1 MLVFSNINQIRQ
13 SIEHSINIVIWCML
27 IFWLISIG
35 VSFLLSHL
43 FTRPILKLWKKQQEF
58 VENASHE
65 LRTPLSVVQNK
76 LEILFTQPE
85 GKIIDHSKEIGDA
98 LSEIRRL
105 RQLTTDLL
113 TLARSDIQV
122 IEVQKDAIKIKE
134 LVENLVSN
142 YQLLGEVQGKAVTL
156 EVSEKFPTEIRTD
169 KKLIQQL
176 LVILLDN
183 ALKYTKVQD
192 SVQVVLESKAKE
204 WSMTVKDTGAGIPDK
219 KKAEIFERFTRVEL
233 SRNRDTGGFGL
244 GLSIAKQITQAL
256 NGKIIVEDNSPKGAC
271 FKVCLLK

>member
-1 MLVFSNINQIRQ
+1 
-13 SIEHSINIVIWCML
+13 ML

-35 VSFLLSHL
+35 ISFFLSHL
-43 FTRPILKLWKKQQEF
+43 FMRPILKSWKKQQEF

-65 LRTPLSVVQNK
+65 LRTPLTIVQNK
-76 LEILFTQPE
+76 LELLFTKPE
-85 GKIIDHSKEIGDA
+85 EKIIDHSREIGEG

-122 IEVQKDAIKIKE
+122 IVKKE
-134 LVENLVSN
+134 SVNVKKLIENLVSN
-142 YQLLGEVQGKAVTL
+142 YQLLGKIEDKKVTL
-156 EVSEKFPTEIRTD
+156 EVANEFPKEIITD

-183 ALKYTKVQD
+183 ALKYTKKQEN
-192 SVQVVLESKAKE
+192 VQVVLEESKTKG
-204 WSMTVKDTGAGIPDK
+204 WSFTVKDTGIGIPDK
-219 KKAEIFERFTRVEL
+219 KKAEIFERFTRVDL

-244 GLSIAKQITQAL
+244 GLS
-256 NGKIIVEDNSPKGAC
+256 NC
-271 FKVCLLK
+271 